1 MPFQVSPGV
10 SVREI
15 DLSTTIPSV
24 STTDGG
30 TVIQAQ
36 WGPVEEI
43 TLVSDEQALL
53 RIFGRPS
60 ANASDN
66 THASWLGAANFLG
79 YSNKLRV
86 IRANT
91 STLNAGSGTA
101 QPIIKNH
108 NHFVEGGGL
117 DDTYD
122 WVARY
127 PGIQGNSLKV
137 SIAGTT

>member
-1 MPFQVSPGV
+1 MAFQVSPGV

-15 DLSTTIPSV
+15 DLSTTVPSV

-30 TVIQAQ
+30 TVIQSQ

-91 STLNAGSGTA
+91 GTLNAGSGSV

-108 NHFVEGGGL
+108 NHF
-117 DDTYD
+117 
-122 WVARY
+122 
-127 PGIQGNSLKV
+127 S
-137 SIAGTT
+137 